1 MKQERRRTRSLAL
14 WLQNFYTVVMNFP
27 AIARLSFYLFIAAT
41 SAIAAQAPDK
51 VVVLKAARLFDGK
64 SKALVQNGVVIVQAN
79 KIVDAGSNLP
89 APPNAQVVDLGDAT
103 LSPGFMDGHTHLT
116 LDFSG
121 NYNERRLKEVGLN
134 VAEQAIAATNYARAT
149 VEAGFTTVRDL
160 GSRFVGS
167 KEFVDG
173 ALRKSLNKGM
183 IVGPRMLVA
192 TSGIGATGGHFD
204 PTSGFRDMLF
214 GREPDSSDGIAD
226 GPDAIRKAVRFEV
239 KNGAD
244 VIKGAVSG
252 GVLSLADEVD
262 TPQLTP
268 AEMAALVDE
277 SHRLRKKVAVHCH
290 CDQVAKEA
298 IEAGVDSIEHGS
310 FMKPETLTLMKNKG
324 TYLTPTLMATEW
336 IMSKIDNYPPALQAK
351 AKAAAAARS
360 DMFRNAVKMGIKI
373 SFGTDAA
380 VFPHGQNAKEFKL
393 MVDLGMTPIDALKCA
408 TVSDAELLGIAQ
420 EVGTLE
426 KGKLADVIAMP
437 SDPTSDITAT
447 ERVSFVMKEGKIVRS
462 GPPIVQAAA
471 ESTENPHIA
480 FPVD

>member
-1 MKQERRRTRSLAL
+1 M
-14 WLQNFYTVVMNFP
+14 
-27 AIARLSFYLFIAAT
+27 
-41 SAIAAQAPDK
+41 
-51 VVVLKAARLFDGK
+51 FDGK
-64 SKALVQNGVVIVQAN
+64 SNALVQNGVVIVEGD

-89 APPNAQVVDLGDAT
+89 IPSAAQVIDLGDAT
-103 LSPGFMDGHTHLT
+103 LCPGFMDAHTHLT

-121 NYNERRLKEVGLN
+121 DYNQRRLKELDLN
-134 VAEQAIAATNYARAT
+134 VSEQAIIATAYARAT

-167 KEFVDG
+167 REFVDV
-173 ALRKSLNKGM
+173 ALRNSINKGV

-192 TSGIGATGGHFD
+192 TKGIGATGGHFD
-204 PTSGFRDMLF
+204 PTSGFRDFLF
-214 GREPDSSDGIAD
+214 GREPDYTDGIAD
-226 GPDAIRKAVRFEV
+226 GADEIRKAVRFEV

-244 VIKGAVSG
+244 VIKAAVSG

-290 CDQVAKEA
+290 GNQAAREA

-310 FMKPETLTLMKNKG
+310 FMKPETLTMMKRKG
-324 TYLTPTLMATEW
+324 TFLTPTLMATEW
-336 IMSKIDNYPPALQAK
+336 IMGKIDNYPPALQAK

-360 DMFRNAVKMGIKI
+360 DMFRNAVKMGVRI

-380 VFPHGQNAKEFKL
+380 VYPHGQNAKEFKL
-393 MVDLGMTPIDALKCA
+393 MVDLGMNPIDALKSA
-408 TVSDAELLGIAQ
+408 TANDAELLGIAQ
-420 EVGTLE
+420 RVGTLE

-437 SDPTSDITAT
+437 GDPTADITAT
-447 ERVSFVMKEGKIVRS
+447 EHVSFVMKEGKIIRQ
-462 GPPIVQAAA
+462 GPPTAQRAA
-471 ESTENPHIA
+471 ESARSSDEVVEPA
-480 FPVD
+480 D